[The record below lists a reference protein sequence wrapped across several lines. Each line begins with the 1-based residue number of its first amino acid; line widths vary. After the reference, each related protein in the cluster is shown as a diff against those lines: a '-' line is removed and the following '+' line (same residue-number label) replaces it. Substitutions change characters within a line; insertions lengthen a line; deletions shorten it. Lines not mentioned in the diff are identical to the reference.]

1 MKSAKSGAKRNDD
14 DDDDDDG
21 WYDVN
26 DDDDQ
31 NGFIH
36 TTSHQNINFS
46 LCERAK
52 PKLTLLVKAE
62 HDANLK
68 TKKQK
73 KKHGAKVN
81 YVHVHVQE
89 RINQYK

>member
-14 DDDDDDG
+14 DDDDDG

-26 DDDDQ
+26 DVDDQ

-36 TTSHQNINFS
+36 TTSHQNINCS

-68 TKKQK
+68 KKQK
-73 KKHGAKVN
+73 KNMEPKLIM
-81 YVHVHVQE
+81 YM
-89 RINQYK
+89 YKRE